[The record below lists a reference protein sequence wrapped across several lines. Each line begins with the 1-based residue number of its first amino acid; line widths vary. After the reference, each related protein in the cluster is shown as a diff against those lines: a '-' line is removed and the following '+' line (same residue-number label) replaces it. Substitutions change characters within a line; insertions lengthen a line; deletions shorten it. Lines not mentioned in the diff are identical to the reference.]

1 MLIKLKIFLSSLL
14 SIGLLIGAIILTV
27 QLAHIPL
34 DPGQNIIDNCGNII
48 AFCVV
53 LYTGFVVCIIYSTY
67 LLYIEYKK
75 KQIDQYYKNNEK
87 NI

>member
-1 MLIKLKIFLSSLL
+1 MLIKLKIFLCSIL
-14 SIGLLIGAIILTV
+14 SIGLFTGAIILTV

-53 LYTGFVVCIIYSTY
+53 LYTIFIACLIYSTY

-75 KQIDQYYKNNEK
+75 KQIDQHYKNNEK